1 MGMDMSTSIFEKF
14 FRQLFTRLSF
24 ISEPLLPLFLS
35 HFLNKQLRQWK
46 DEGLISDYKA
56 EAKRIQKFH
65 YKIEVDLDLTP
76 GQAKNII
83 NKSMNIVPKRV
94 RRWVYG

>member
-1 MGMDMSTSIFEKF
+1 MDMNTPRFEKF

-46 DEGLISDYKA
+46 EGGLINDYKA

-65 YKIEVDLDLTP
+65 YKIDVNLDLTSD
-76 GQAKNII
+76 QAKKII
-83 NKSMNIVPKRV
+83 NESMIRVSKRV